1 MAKLLEKV
9 KARVTSSK
17 MLPYVTLAMTG
28 LIGTASAAVNFTD
41 AASTIDAVSSDLIG
55 PIANLVIKLIVLFVA
70 LFVIRMMRSIFGGV
84 GDAVGKQI

>member
-1 MAKLLEKV
+1 MPNIVTKV
-9 KARVTSSK
+9 KERVASSK

-41 AASTIDAVSSDLIG
+41 AAATIDAVSTDLIG

-84 GDAVGKQI
+84 GDAVGRQL